1 MGMHETTFDTTRARM
16 LLIASRTPVRFVS
29 IRLGINVKAL
39 LLILAVALLVACGSA
54 PSSNTATPT
63 PTPTLTQAQLGA
75 EYLALVAPANAAT
88 SKLAALLQPAQID
101 AVQVRAAALE
111 LENAEVTLNSNF
123 LAFSQKVPVAVQP
136 DVAAARL
143 AVSNDIAVLQT
154 VVATKTDADLTSA
167 LSAWVVD
174 VNAESKAFVL
184 LRSDVGLP
192 PPS

>member
-1 MGMHETTFDTTRARM
+1 
-16 LLIASRTPVRFVS
+16 
-29 IRLGINVKAL
+29 VKAP

-54 PSSNTATPT
+54 PSSITAT

-75 EYLALVAPANAAT
+75 EYLALVAPANTAT
-88 SKLAALLQPAQID
+88 SKLAALLQPAKID
-101 AVQVRAAALE
+101 AVQVRAAAME
-111 LENAEVTLNSNF
+111 LENTEVTLNSNF
-123 LAFSQKVPVAVQP
+123 LAFQQKVSVAVQP

-154 VVATKTDADLTSA
+154 VVATKTDAELKSA

-184 LRSDVGLP
+184 LRSDLGLP

>member
-29 IRLGINVKAL
+29 IRLGVNVKAL

-54 PSSNTATPT
+54 PSSNTAT

-184 LRSDVGLP
+184 LRSDLGLP